1 MKKKGFTLIE
11 LIVVIAIIGV
21 LAAILVPAMLG
32 YVRKSKITTANTSAK
47 DIYNAFNTTLVD
59 LDSRD
64 CILPTDNDYTKP
76 AAADEGTWLGVTEAD
91 GTAVNVLALVR
102 TYFSDIDSTSIS
114 DYAVTIK
121 DGACTA
127 AAVTSGS
134 YGGSYPKQMSTDDW
148 TAGSYKGSVASIL
161 AYAKQGTV

>member
-64 CILPTDNDYTKP
+64 AILPATGSYSDSNTPTATDASGSSTID
-76 AAADEGTWLGVTEAD
+76 VM
-91 GTAVNVLALVR
+91 ALVE
-102 TYFSDIDSTSIS
+102 TYFSDINSTSIS
-114 DYAVTIK
+114 AWSIWIQ

-134 YGGSYPKQMSTDDW
+134 YGGSYPKQMTTDDW
-148 TAGSYKGSVASIL
+148 TGGSYKGSVASIL
-161 AYAKQGTV
+161 AYALQGTTT